1 MRWMLKAGVVTAALL
16 AMTGGVTAQPVPS
29 GEEGELTKFL
39 PPVPGTRICFSRLY
53 DAEHLKAHPK
63 QKVTELEF
71 RLSYYRHPPAEDLP
85 KGQNN
90 YYFAL
95 FAKLRGS
102 SEKLQSFGECTPS
115 GDAIACMVE
124 CDGGGIQVKRR
135 PDEKVL
141 VYFAADI
148 GRIRMA
154 GCDGDEEGD
163 SVDLTPGADDREFL
177 LSKTPDAECPA
188 YDDW

>member
-1 MRWMLKAGVVTAALL
+1 MRLVLIAGIMSVVLL
-16 AMTGGVTAQPVPS
+16 ATAGSGAAQPVPS
-29 GEEGELTKFL
+29 GEEGELSNFL
-39 PPVPGTRICFSRLY
+39 PPVPGTRICFSRRY
-53 DAEHLKAHPK
+53 DADHLKAHPK
-63 QKVTELEF
+63 QKVTELEL
-71 RLSYYRHPPAEDLP
+71 RLAYYRHPPAEDLP

-102 SEKLQSFGECTPS
+102 SGKLQSFGECTAN
-115 GDAIACMVE
+115 GDAISCMVE
-124 CDGGGIQVKRR
+124 CDGGGIEVKRR
-135 PDEKVL
+135 PDKKVL
-141 VYFAADI
+141 IYFASDI

-154 GCDGDEEGD
+154 GCDGDEEGN